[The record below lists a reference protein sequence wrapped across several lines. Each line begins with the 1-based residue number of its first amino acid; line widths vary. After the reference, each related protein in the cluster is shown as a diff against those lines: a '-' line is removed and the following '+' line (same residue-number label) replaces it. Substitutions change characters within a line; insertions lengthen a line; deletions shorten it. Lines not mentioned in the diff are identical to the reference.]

1 MMNSAYSPRHL
12 ITSKGHPANRI
23 RHTANQP
30 YGGASSNAR
39 LRKNGLNRPKRRSLP
54 ARKPK
59 PKNMTQSATRILA
72 IMVTMATLFFGSCTK
87 MDQGSLNGTHAIDP
101 SVGKANSSYKM
112 RAALI
117 NTFAGNG
124 SFGYSGDGGPATE
137 AMLNGPQNICIDNR
151 GNAYVIDLG
160 NAVIRKVDTR
170 TGRILTVAG
179 NGTMGF
185 SGDEGPATSASF
197 AYPFHATTDEVGNLY
212 ISDLAN
218 NRIRKV
224 DARTGIIHTI
234 AGTGIKGF
242 DGDGKAALA
251 TNITEPFGITIDRS
265 GNLIFVDEDGLRLR
279 KLNTRTGIITTIAG
293 SSARGFAGD
302 GGPASQALFDFIWN
316 IAVDKQSGDI
326 YVTDA
331 NNHRVRRIDN
341 RTGIITSFAG
351 NGIDGNSGL
360 EGPATQASLSKPTAV
375 AVDATG
381 NVFIADEA
389 LSQVYMVEKRSG
401 ILHRIAGLGYNGF
414 SGDGGLAIQALLSH
428 PNSLSLD
435 ERGQLYIC
443 DAFNNRIRKIYNQEE

>member
-1 MMNSAYSPRHL
+1 
-12 ITSKGHPANRI
+12 
-23 RHTANQP
+23 
-30 YGGASSNAR
+30 
-39 LRKNGLNRPKRRSLP
+39 
-54 ARKPK
+54 
-59 PKNMTQSATRILA
+59 MTQSASRHLTLW
-72 IMVTMATLFFGSCTK
+72 VTMATVLIASCTK
-87 MDQGSLNGTHAIDP
+87 MDPGSLNGTN
-101 SVGKANSSYKM
+101 VGNLSTEKANSSYKM
-112 RAALI
+112 RTALI

-124 SFGYSGDGGPATE
+124 SFGYSGDGGPAKD
-137 AMLNGPQNICIDNR
+137 AMLNGPQNICIDDR

-160 NAVIRKVDTR
+160 NAVIRRIDIR
-170 TGRILTVAG
+170 TGRIMTVAG

-212 ISDLAN
+212 ISDLVN
-218 NRIRKV
+218 NRIRRV

-234 AGTGIKGF
+234 AGTGIKGY
-242 DGDGKAALA
+242 DGDGKTALA
-251 TNITEPFGITIDRS
+251 TNVSEPFGIAFDRS
-265 GNLIFVDEDGLRLR
+265 GNLLFVDEDGLRLR
-279 KLNTRTGIITTIAG
+279 KLNMRTGIVTTIAG

-302 GGPASQALFDFIWN
+302 GGPATQALFDFIWN
-316 IAVDKQSGDI
+316 LAVDKKSGDI

-331 NNHRVRRIDN
+331 SNHRIRRIDN
-341 RTGIITSFAG
+341 RTGVITTFAG

-401 ILHRIAGLGYNGF
+401 ILHRIAGLGSNGF

-428 PNSLSLD
+428 PNGLAVD

-443 DAFNNRIRKIYNQEE
+443 DAFNNRIRKIYNPEE